1 MIKNYFFVSENIS
14 DIMETNL
21 IGNLSNKLQIIVN
34 NDKQGEKITI
44 YYFQI
49 YILFIFYRFNGGC

>member
-1 MIKNYFFVSENIS
+1 
-14 DIMETNL
+14 METNL